1 MTTNINNLEIRH
13 CFFMRSMIKI
23 MERSINKHLQ
33 QSKIK
38 GNEAIAWILIIYI
51 YIQCKRGVEYGHY
64 SKHYTRNRN

>member
-1 MTTNINNLEIRH
+1 MTTNISNLEIRH
-13 CFFMRSMIKI
+13 CLFRRSMIKI

-51 YIQCKRGVEYGHY
+51 GTIR
-64 SKHYTRNRN
+64 